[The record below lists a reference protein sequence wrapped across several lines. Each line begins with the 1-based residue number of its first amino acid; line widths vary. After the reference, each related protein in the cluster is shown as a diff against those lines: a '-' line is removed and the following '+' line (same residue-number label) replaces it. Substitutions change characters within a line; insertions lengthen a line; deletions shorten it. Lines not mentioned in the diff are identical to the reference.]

1 MAGREYDPEE
11 DGFHNPEWLNGLF
24 TLYNKSTMVL
34 VQKFKGVMTI
44 LEFDKALTP
53 ALLLEI
59 PS

>member
-1 MAGREYDPEE
+1 MKSVEMV
-11 DGFHNPEWLNGLF
+11 EWLNGLF